1 MEGVQHFCFLFYFE
15 KHTDIFLIYFDLKG
29 QSQRLIGN
37 KIDKRAWRKKN
48 VQALYKYDTFSAEM

>member
-37 KIDKRAWRKKN
+37 KIDKRAWRKKKR
-48 VQALYKYDTFSAEM
+48 ASTL